1 MHLIPPKDRYQ
12 TTFFTSLDSLVES
25 NNPVRI
31 IDAFVSIIIQNNPE
45 KFQYRGL
52 REVGRKAYSSSTY
65 LKLFIY
71 GYLNSI
77 QSSRKLETETH
88 RNIELKWLLGDLQ
101 PDHKSISDYRK
112 HNSSQIKQIAIDF
125 RRFLKSKDY
134 IKGKKVAIDGTKV
147 KAYSKRDMLTMK
159 KIERRLSNLELELD
173 RYIERLSRA
182 DIEDD
187 IYDEIESLEPDAVH
201 KQLIDKIA
209 QLQTQVERLQ
219 EEKAILESSGK
230 KQINTS
236 DPDAS
241 LMKSLDGL
249 IPAYNVQVVVDS
261 EHKMIAESQVS
272 TCPNDLNELKP
283 IMEAMKKNLELEPKE
298 SVADK
303 GYYNPED
310 IKELEDE
317 GNTKYYIAPTKGY
330 HDVEKVKFTYDK
342 ETDEYICSAGKR
354 LVLKQKN
361 KNKRGKLCA
370 VYQGIE
376 CEGCPLRSQCT
387 KSKYGRIVHRYHDQE
402 WRDAY
407 KERMKS
413 KLGRQRIS
421 ERKAIIEH
429 VFGTLKYWMGKIPLL
444 LRGKEG
450 VQTEINLYTTA
461 YNMKRLMNIERFED
475 IMYMINNYDWKMA

>member
-1 MHLIPPKDRYQ
+1 
-12 TTFFTSLDSLVES
+12 
-25 NNPVRI
+25 
-31 IDAFVSIIIQNNPE
+31 
-45 KFQYRGL
+45 
-52 REVGRKAYSSSTY
+52 
-65 LKLFIY
+65 
-71 GYLNSI
+71 
-77 QSSRKLETETH
+77 
-88 RNIELKWLLGDLQ
+88 
-101 PDHKSISDYRK
+101 
-112 HNSSQIKQIAIDF
+112 
-125 RRFLKSKDY
+125 
-134 IKGKKVAIDGTKV
+134 
-147 KAYSKRDMLTMK
+147 
-159 KIERRLSNLELELD
+159 
-173 RYIERLSRA
+173 
-182 DIEDD
+182 
-187 IYDEIESLEPDAVH
+187 
-201 KQLIDKIA
+201 
-209 QLQTQVERLQ
+209 
-219 EEKAILESSGK
+219 
-230 KQINTS
+230 
-236 DPDAS
+236 
-241 LMKSLDGL
+241 
-249 IPAYNVQVVVDS
+249 
-261 EHKMIAESQVS
+261 MIAESQVS
-272 TCPNDLNELKP
+272 TYPNDLNELKP

-317 GNTKYYIAPTKGY
+317 GNTKYYIAPPKGY

-361 KNKRGKLCA
+361 KSKRGKLCA

-376 CEGCPLRSQCT
+376 CEGCSLRSQCT

-402 WRDAY
+402 WRDPY
-407 KERMKS
+407 KERMKN
-413 KLGRQRIS
+413 KIGRQRIN